1 MDEKRSPFVAKN
13 RNPQAILYYSM
24 AVSMLL
30 IALSIAYY
38 FLISKPR
45 LEKEKRDFT
54 AVTQRLKDEKEET
67 LARLIDAQKQNEAKK
82 FEREMELA
90 RVEKEKQDIETES
103 MRNALVL
110 QSEKLDK
117 ELEQKQKELEQ
128 ERNIKGQTITQ
139 DAEQQRKEMLQWKK
153 ESELNQ
159 AEREY
164 KDCLSNAYATYHRAW
179 KSEAERLNEILRDA
193 QLDEQW
199 GETLPSEIVKT
210 LDTRLESA
218 KTMCKEE
225 YARRQEAIKIKHS
238 E

>member
-1 MDEKRSPFVAKN
+1 MDEKRSPNIAKT
-13 RNPQAILYYSM
+13 RNPQAVLYYSI

-45 LEKEKRDFT
+45 LEREKRDFA
-54 AVTQRLKDEKEET
+54 AVTQRLKDEKEE
-67 LARLIDAQKQNEAKK
+67 ASVRLIDAQKQNEARE

-90 RVEKEKQDIETES
+90 RIEKEKQNLEAES
-103 MRNALVL
+103 MENASVL
-110 QSEKLDK
+110 QLEKLNK
-117 ELEQKQKELEQ
+117 EWEQKQHEKE
-128 ERNIKGQTITQ
+128 QTIAQ
-139 DAEQQRKEMLQWKK
+139 DAAQRRKESLQWKK

-164 KDCLSNAYATYHRAW
+164 KDCVSNAYTTYRTNW
-179 KSEAERLNEILRDA
+179 KSEAERLNENLRDA

-210 LDTRLESA
+210 LDARFESN

-225 YARRQEAIKIKHS
+225 YTRRQEAIKIKYS